1 MRTGHL
7 RLGVALGLAIGLSF
21 GAGACGGD
29 EGIDSNEAARR
40 AYLGLDPSIPQSLQ
54 LGFDG
59 FNSAQSANIA
69 PQMMAGADTGMLT
82 ITGQVDQGSSDNKGM
97 RLYVGMIDYSAGPFT
112 VVVNEGMDNE
122 EEVAV
127 DLTYSTSDVQT
138 DQPYLNLTLRNI
150 PTGTLEGTLTGV
162 YHVTGDIEPDVEF
175 EADVTL
181 SLNFMGT
188 LVDLGGGMTG
198 RAPGTVVTGTAT
210 SGDGIYEVSLTLP

>member
-1 MRTGHL
+1 ML
-7 RLGVALGLAIGLSF
+7 SLA
-21 GAGACGGD
+21 ACGD
-29 EGIDSNEAARR
+29 DGIGSNEAARR

-69 PQMMAGADTGMLT
+69 PQMMEGADTGMLT

-97 RLYVGMIDYSAGPFT
+97 RLHVGMVDYSQGPFT
-112 VVVNEGMDNE
+112 VVVNEGQDNE
-122 EEVAV
+122 EQLSV
-127 DLTYSTSDVQT
+127 DLTYNTADVDT
-138 DQPYLNLTLRNI
+138 AQPYLNLSLKNI

-162 YHVTGDIEPDVEF
+162 YHVTGDIEPDEAF

-181 SLNFMGT
+181 DLTFAGT
-188 LVDLGGGMTG
+188 LVDLGGGLTG

-210 SGDGIYEVSLTLP
+210 SGDGVYQVDLTLP

>member
-7 RLGVALGLAIGLSF
+7 RLGVVLSLAF
-21 GAGACGGD
+21 AGACGD
-29 EGIDSNEAARR
+29 DGIDSNESARR

-69 PQMMAGADTGMLT
+69 PQMTVGEDTGTLT
-82 ITGQVDQGSSDNKGM
+82 VTGQVDQGSSDNKGM
-97 RLYVGMIDYSAGPFT
+97 RLYVGMVDYSKGPFT
-112 VVVNEGMDNE
+112 VVVNEGQDNE
-122 EEVAV
+122 EDVTV
-127 DLTYSTSDVQT
+127 DLTYNTSDVQA
-138 DQPYLNLTLRNI
+138 DQPYLNLSLRGI

-162 YHVTGDIEPDVEF
+162 YRVTGDIEPDAGF

-181 SLNFMGT
+181 DLTFMGT

-210 SGDGIYEVSLTLP
+210 SGDGVYDVNLTLP